1 MGIKQSSNR
10 NSSHEYQQFTEQS
23 TNNSPLYQ
31 QDILHQFKS
40 SVLPAYFN
48 LKNWMSHLQD
58 RPLMSLTLPGTHNS
72 GTYQPHNFLWV
83 IKNYM
88 LCQDKS
94 VYEQLKMG
102 VRVLDIRGSKYYA
115 PNQRNIHVANYL
127 KHGEPEQNDNNQ
139 KRKKMFRYY
148 IGHTLI
154 CVPLDQ
160 VIFDI
165 QKFIYKNPTE
175 VIIVLLR
182 TDFAVF
188 NADFKYL
195 SHNSQQ
201 NRSRVKKIKNKE
213 MSDFIDYFING
224 VGRDKFMLHDFTYS
238 TKIRKITSQNKNI
251 VLFVDGKLYP
261 KSTIENKCSWSDT
274 IHHKPRINI
283 SLCKS
288 WCDLQP
294 HIHHDLHSNHD
305 SSIEEEIKEQA
316 QDNCQLSRKQSQDH
330 LADNAIHQNN
340 IELELSPLN
349 NNTNP
354 PQTSLQD
361 LLNPAHHPTHS
372 PREQPDQSQQL
383 ESYQV
388 QHQSKEPMKYFNQ
401 LTVQVTLEKLNKYQW
416 VKEVITNIDG
426 GLRKHALSSNKLL
439 EEWLTHE
446 EDRVK
451 LRKINGVMLD
461 FSYSEV
467 CNKIIQ
473 LNFEER
479 KKV

>member
-1 MGIKQSSNR
+1 
-10 NSSHEYQQFTEQS
+10 
-23 TNNSPLYQ
+23 
-31 QDILHQFKS
+31 
-40 SVLPAYFN
+40 
-48 LKNWMSHLQD
+48 MSHLQD

-283 SLCKS
+283 SLYLSLRPTKPS
-288 WCDLQP
+288 SPPHSLPQRATRPIPTAGELSSVALIQGTNEIFQP
-294 HIHHDLHSNHD
+294 AHCASDTGEAQQISVGQRGHYQHRWR
-305 SSIEEEIKEQA
+305 IEEARAEQ
-316 QDNCQLSRKQSQDH
+316 Q
-330 LADNAIHQNN
+330 
-340 IELELSPLN
+340 
-349 NNTNP
+349 
-354 PQTSLQD
+354 QT
-361 LLNPAHHPTHS
+361 A
-372 PREQPDQSQQL
+372 
-383 ESYQV
+383 
-388 QHQSKEPMKYFNQ
+388 
-401 LTVQVTLEKLNKYQW
+401 
-416 VKEVITNIDG
+416 G
-426 GLRKHALSSNKLL
+426 GVA
-439 EEWLTHE
+439 
-446 EDRVK
+446 
-451 LRKINGVMLD
+451 
-461 FSYSEV
+461 YS
-467 CNKIIQ
+467 
-473 LNFEER
+473 
-479 KKV
+479 